1 MRWPALGNG
10 AGQSMSDVRQD
21 THSGW
26 RGSLFGA
33 RMQTAIGV
41 LVMLFA
47 FGVFG
52 FVIKDAIVSNSND
65 KTGAKRI
72 IATRW
77 NERTLVFPIE
87 GIDRSNRH
95 VVFDVVV
102 LTKDY
107 GWVRGSTTE
116 LEKGERRLSPDEI
129 QNEVLA
135 PQLRKGLSSA
145 RALIAVGLAS
155 QEGDVARE
163 EQRGGLRAIR
173 TAELVRGAVGPA
185 IPMWT
190 LNLGRYLEPCV
201 ECEDADTSWQRPFI
215 VIAVRRTDNGAHIS
229 EALADA
235 MSDTQNLPS
244 PSRYSAFAFA
254 KFTK

>member
-1 MRWPALGNG
+1 
-10 AGQSMSDVRQD
+10 MSDVRQD
-21 THSGW
+21 LRSGW
-26 RGSLFGA
+26 RGSLFGGS
-33 RMQTAIGV
+33 MQTAIGV
-41 LVMLFA
+41 LVLLFTI
-47 FGVFG
+47 GVFG
-52 FVIKDAIVSNSND
+52 FVIRDAIVSSSKD

-87 GIDRSNRH
+87 GVDKSNRH

-135 PQLRKGLSSA
+135 PQLRKGLGSA

-155 QEGDVARE
+155 QEGDVSRE

-173 TAELVRGAVGPA
+173 TAELVRGAVGSS

-190 LNLGRYLEPCV
+190 LNLGRYVEPCV
-201 ECEDADTSWQRPFI
+201 ECEDEDTSWQRPFI
-215 VIAVRRTDNGAHIS
+215 VIAVRRVDNGAHIS

-235 MSDTQNLPS
+235 MSNTQNLPS
-244 PSRYSAFAFA
+244 PSRYSTFAFA

>member
-1 MRWPALGNG
+1 
-10 AGQSMSDVRQD
+10 
-21 THSGW
+21 
-26 RGSLFGA
+26 
-33 RMQTAIGV
+33 MQTAIGV

-52 FVIKDAIVSNSND
+52 FVIKDAIVSNSKD

-87 GIDRSNRH
+87 GVDRSNRH

-107 GWVRGSTTE
+107 GWVRGSTNE

-173 TAELVRGAVGPA
+173 TAELVRGAVGA
-185 IPMWT
+185 EIPMWT
-190 LNLGRYLEPCV
+190 LNLGRYLETCV

>member
-1 MRWPALGNG
+1 
-10 AGQSMSDVRQD
+10 MSDVRKD
-21 THSGW
+21 SRSGW
-26 RGSLFGA
+26 RGSLFGGS
-33 RMQTAIGV
+33 MQTAIGV
-41 LVMLFA
+41 LVLLFTI
-47 FGVFG
+47 GVFG
-52 FVIKDAIVSNSND
+52 FVIRDAIVSSSKD

-87 GIDRSNRH
+87 GVDKSNRH

-135 PQLRKGLSSA
+135 PQLRKGLGTA

-155 QEGDVARE
+155 QEGDVSRE

-173 TAELVRGAVGPA
+173 TAELVRGAVGSS

-190 LNLGRYLEPCV
+190 LNLGRYVEPCV
-201 ECEDADTSWQRPFI
+201 ECEDEDTSWQRPFI
-215 VIAVRRTDNGAHIS
+215 VIAVRRADNGAHIS

-235 MSDTQNLPS
+235 MSNTQNLPS
-244 PSRYSAFAFA
+244 PSRYSTFAFA

>member
-1 MRWPALGNG
+1 
-10 AGQSMSDVRQD
+10 
-21 THSGW
+21 
-26 RGSLFGA
+26 
-33 RMQTAIGV
+33 MQTAIGV
-41 LVMLFA
+41 LVLLFTI
-47 FGVFG
+47 GVFG
-52 FVIKDAIVSNSND
+52 FVIRDAIVSSSKD

-87 GIDRSNRH
+87 GVDKSNRH

-135 PQLRKGLSSA
+135 PQLRKGLGSA

-155 QEGDVARE
+155 QEGDVSRE

-173 TAELVRGAVGPA
+173 TAELVRGAVGSS
-185 IPMWT
+185 IQMWT
-190 LNLGRYLEPCV
+190 LILGRYVEPCV
-201 ECEDADTSWQRPFI
+201 ECEDEDTSWQRPFI
-215 VIAVRRTDNGAHIS
+215 VIAVRRADNGAHIS

-235 MSDTQNLPS
+235 MSNTQNLPS
-244 PSRYSAFAFA
+244 PSRYSTFAFA

>member
-1 MRWPALGNG
+1 
-10 AGQSMSDVRQD
+10 
-21 THSGW
+21 
-26 RGSLFGA
+26 
-33 RMQTAIGV
+33 
-41 LVMLFA
+41 MLFA
-47 FGVFG
+47 FSVFG
-52 FVIKDAIVSNSND
+52 FVIRDAIVSNSKD

-145 RALIAVGLAS
+145 RAPHRCGS
-155 QEGDVARE
+155 RKPGGRRGAR
-163 EQRGGLRAIR
+163 R
-173 TAELVRGAVGPA
+173 TARRPESHSNGGTGARRRRPSDPDVDAEPRPLSRALRRVRG
-185 IPMWT
+185 
-190 LNLGRYLEPCV
+190 
-201 ECEDADTSWQRPFI
+201 
-215 VIAVRRTDNGAHIS
+215 RRHKLAAPIYRHRRSPDRQGANIS

>member
-1 MRWPALGNG
+1 MR
-10 AGQSMSDVRQD
+10 
-21 THSGW
+21 
-26 RGSLFGA
+26 
-33 RMQTAIGV
+33 
-41 LVMLFA
+41 

-52 FVIKDAIVSNSND
+52 FVIRDAIVSSSKD

-87 GIDRSNRH
+87 GIDKSNRH

-135 PQLRKGLSSA
+135 PQLRKGLGSA

-190 LNLGRYLEPCV
+190 LNLGRYRRALRRMRGRRHKLAAPVHRHRRPPDRQWRTYFRSPRRCNVGHAKLAEPV
-201 ECEDADTSWQRPFI
+201 PLLG
-215 VIAVRRTDNGAHIS
+215 VRIRQVHEVSYRA
-229 EALADA
+229 ADA
-235 MSDTQNLPS
+235 ACSASQGRRARLPHQLNL
-244 PSRYSAFAFA
+244 
-254 KFTK
+254 TG

>member
-1 MRWPALGNG
+1 
-10 AGQSMSDVRQD
+10 
-21 THSGW
+21 
-26 RGSLFGA
+26 
-33 RMQTAIGV
+33 MQTAIGV
-41 LVMLFA
+41 LVLLFTI
-47 FGVFG
+47 GVFG
-52 FVIKDAIVSNSND
+52 FVIRDAIVSSSKD

-87 GIDRSNRH
+87 GVDKSNRH

-116 LEKGERRLSPDEI
+116 LEKGERRLLPDEI

-135 PQLRKGLSSA
+135 PQLRKGLGSA

-155 QEGDVARE
+155 QEGDVSRE

-173 TAELVRGAVGPA
+173 TAELVRGAVGTS

-190 LNLGRYLEPCV
+190 LNLGRYVEPCV
-201 ECEDADTSWQRPFI
+201 ECEDEDTSWQRPFI
-215 VIAVRRTDNGAHIS
+215 VIAVRRADNGAHIS

-235 MSDTQNLPS
+235 MSNTQNLPS
-244 PSRYSAFAFA
+244 PSRYSTFAFA

>member
-1 MRWPALGNG
+1 
-10 AGQSMSDVRQD
+10 MSDVRQD
-21 THSGW
+21 SRSGW
-26 RGSLFGA
+26 RGSLFGGS
-33 RMQTAIGV
+33 MQTAIGV
-41 LVMLFA
+41 LVLLFTI
-47 FGVFG
+47 GVFG
-52 FVIKDAIVSNSND
+52 FVIRDAIVSSSKD

-87 GIDRSNRH
+87 GVDKSNRH

-135 PQLRKGLSSA
+135 PQLRKGLGSA

-155 QEGDVARE
+155 QEGDVSRE

-173 TAELVRGAVGPA
+173 TAELVRGAVGSS

-190 LNLGRYLEPCV
+190 LNLGRYVEPCV
-201 ECEDADTSWQRPFI
+201 ECEDEDTSWQRPFI
-215 VIAVRRTDNGAHIS
+215 VIAVRRADNGAHIS

-235 MSDTQNLPS
+235 MSNTQNLPS
-244 PSRYSAFAFA
+244 PSRYSTFAFA

>member
-1 MRWPALGNG
+1 
-10 AGQSMSDVRQD
+10 MSDVRQD
-21 THSGW
+21 SRSGW
-26 RGSLFGA
+26 RGSLFGGS
-33 RMQTAIGV
+33 MQTAIGV
-41 LVMLFA
+41 LVLLFTI
-47 FGVFG
+47 GVFG
-52 FVIKDAIVSNSND
+52 FVIRDAIVSSSKD

-87 GIDRSNRH
+87 GVDKSNRH

-135 PQLRKGLSSA
+135 PQLRKGLGSA

-155 QEGDVARE
+155 QEGDVSRE

-173 TAELVRGAVGPA
+173 TAELVRGAVGTS

-190 LNLGRYLEPCV
+190 LNLGRYVEPCV
-201 ECEDADTSWQRPFI
+201 ECEDEDTSWQRPFI
-215 VIAVRRTDNGAHIS
+215 VIAVRRADNGAHIS

-235 MSDTQNLPS
+235 MSNTQNLPS
-244 PSRYSAFAFA
+244 PSRYSTFALA